1 MVTGI
6 FVENGGG
13 GKFPLHQSFRSVL
26 KLFYMENRD
35 PLHMPRPFKLL
46 FCPKLF
52 PGMVPAGMIPKVPLK
67 KDLPF

>member
-6 FVENGGG
+6 FVEKGGG
-13 GKFPLHQSFRSVL
+13 EKFLLHQSFRSVL
-26 KLFYMENRD
+26 KLFYMENWE
-35 PLHMPRPFKLL
+35 PLYMPRPFKLL